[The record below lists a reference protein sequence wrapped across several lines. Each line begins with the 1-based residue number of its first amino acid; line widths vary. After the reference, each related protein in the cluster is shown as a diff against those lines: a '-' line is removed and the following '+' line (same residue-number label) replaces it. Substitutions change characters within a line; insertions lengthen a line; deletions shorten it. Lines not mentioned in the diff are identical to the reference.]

1 MFIRKTIWLIFVVVK
16 VTHFCLKT
24 FSGATLFNL
33 FYYFY
38 RTSWSSKTETSRK
51 ARCWSSSGKT
61 SRKGNPEKK
70 LGNKKIRDITLLKTY
85 FNLFRIVDMLKMK
98 QRITL
103 RCIVLTAISS
113 PEWWKLASSGWGDR
127 GKAFLYI
134 YIYVYLNNKFLEID
148 QRYLC
153 WWHFLCQDLK
163 NDEIYNLQRHSF
175 YSWLFHIF
183 YDIF

>member
-1 MFIRKTIWLIFVVVK
+1 MIIFIEPVEVAKQKPVVK
-16 VTHFCLKT
+16 PDAEVVQEKPVEKVTLK
-24 FSGATLFNL
+24 
-33 FYYFY
+33 
-38 RTSWSSKTETSRK
+38 
-51 ARCWSSSGKT
+51 
-61 SRKGNPEKK
+61 KK
-70 LGNKKIRDITLLKTY
+70 WEIKKIRVITLLKTY

-103 RCIVLTAISS
+103 RCIVFPAISS

>member
-1 MFIRKTIWLIFVVVK
+1 MFICKTIWLIFVVVK

-24 FSGATLFNL
+24 FSGAKLFNL
-33 FYYFY
+33 FNYFY

-70 LGNKKIRDITLLKTY
+70 NWEIKKIRVITLLKTY

-148 QRYLC
+148 QR
-153 WWHFLCQDLK
+153 
-163 NDEIYNLQRHSF
+163 
-175 YSWLFHIF
+175 
-183 YDIF
+183 

>member
-1 MFIRKTIWLIFVVVK
+1 MFICKTIWLIFVVVK

-70 LGNKKIRDITLLKTY
+70 LGNKKNLSDNTAE
-85 FNLFRIVDMLKMK
+85 NLFQFI
-98 QRITL
+98 
-103 RCIVLTAISS
+103 
-113 PEWWKLASSGWGDR
+113 
-127 GKAFLYI
+127 
-134 YIYVYLNNKFLEID
+134 
-148 QRYLC
+148 
-153 WWHFLCQDLK
+153 
-163 NDEIYNLQRHSF
+163 
-175 YSWLFHIF
+175 
-183 YDIF
+183 

>member
-1 MFIRKTIWLIFVVVK
+1 MFICKTIWLIFVVVK

-24 FSGATLFNL
+24 FSGAKLFNL

-61 SRKGNPEKK
+61 SGKGNPEK
-70 LGNKKIRDITLLKTY
+70 NWEIKKIRVITLLKTY

-98 QRITL
+98 HCITL

-175 YSWLFHIF
+175 YSLLFHIF